1 VPFSDDGVEGDV
13 LSDDDIWTATI
24 SATPDGEYN
33 WHLYGLEADG
43 TYSLIS
49 SAENLVVIV
58 SGSNITGDLEYNIVS
73 EQNGDV
79 NLDGQINIQDVI
91 ISVNITLGIYE
102 PSTEQFEMADIN
114 NDGIVNVLD
123 IIQLVNIILG
133 N

>member
-1 VPFSDDGVEGDV
+1 
-13 LSDDDIWTATI
+13 
-24 SATPDGEYN
+24 
-33 WHLYGLEADG
+33 LEADG
-43 TYSLIS
+43 AYSLIS
-49 SAENLVVIV
+49 GAENLVVIV
-58 SGSNITGDLEYNIVS
+58 SGSNIAGDLEYNIVS
-73 EQNGDV
+73 VQNGDV